1 MKSPPACLVIR
12 YAYNAVRK
20 FPTCILPVGL
30 GANLVLI
37 FVMIIV
43 SPVSLFAAVSRY
55 RYLPWSTFE
64 KGSGRFLKMGVAP
77 HLFCLFPL
85 YDIRGKRLF
94 DHNIII
100 YLKVKKCL

>member
-1 MKSPPACLVIR
+1 M
-12 YAYNAVRK
+12 RK
-20 FPTCILPVGL
+20 TELRQQDILKLNHDLLLLRPV
-30 GANLVLI
+30 
-37 FVMIIV
+37 V

-85 YDIRGKRLF
+85 YDIRGKRL
-94 DHNIII
+94 
-100 YLKVKKCL
+100 KSRSC